1 MGSLKNSLV
10 AVIIVAVI
18 LPGCAGSEAIDPV
31 EEAEKLLQT
40 DREFA
45 AASLQHGAA
54 DAFRMFLAADAFM
67 FSDGRHPVQGSDAIY
82 EIMKPDAAAYALE
95 WTPRGAEVAA
105 SGEIGWTWGEYTV
118 TVRDAGENATKSY
131 GKYLNV
137 WKTDSDGN
145 WKVAADIGNSSP
157 PPSP

>member
-1 MGSLKNSLV
+1 MKTLA
-10 AVIIVAVI
+10 AVIIAAVI
-18 LPGCAGSEAIDPV
+18 LPGCTDREAIDTV
-31 EEAEKLLQT
+31 KEAERLLET

-45 AASLQHGAA
+45 AASLQYGAA
-54 DAFRMFLAADAFM
+54 DAFRMFLAGNAFM
-67 FSDGRHPVQGSDAIY
+67 FSDGRHPVRGRDAIY
-82 EIMKPDAAAYALE
+82 EIMKPGDGAYVLE

-105 SGEIGWTWGEYTV
+105 SGELGWTWGEYTV
-118 TVRDAGENATKSY
+118 TSEDAEGVATKSY

-137 WKTDSDGN
+137 WKIDSAGN